1 MNHSFFTIKSSKA
14 KGGVEQMQSAL
25 ERRQEILEVL
35 SDRRRDTVDNLFHR
49 YVRESKIVI
58 RRKDKNHGIV
68 RQF

>member
-1 MNHSFFTIKSSKA
+1 
-14 KGGVEQMQSAL
+14 MQSAL